1 MPSGILEVATPWI
14 NYHLEMLPI
23 VSHGVDTC
31 RRLVSGCQGLPI
43 EQMYNND
50 KRPLGAVAESAYE
63 ILLEQC
69 EIEDGFPRTDAHA
82 ELLEADFTEVDA
94 EYALDRLLKRG
105 YLYVVEERL
114 FVTEHELN
122 EN

>member
-1 MPSGILEVATPWI
+1 
-14 NYHLEMLPI
+14 
-23 VSHGVDTC
+23 
-31 RRLVSGCQGLPI
+31 
-43 EQMYNND
+43 MYNND

-82 ELLEADFTEVDA
+82 ELLEADFTEGDA

-105 YLYVVEERL
+105 YLYAVEERL

-122 EN
+122 DT